1 MNIIFINIFKNNIS
15 KNLFNSQK
23 ISNNNYL
30 TTLINNKYFISIYPN
45 LLSNI
50 NQYKK
55 LKSVIDKETS
65 LAIFRTSKLFQD
77 FRQIIFR
84 N

>member
-15 KNLFNSQK
+15 KKSL
-23 ISNNNYL
+23 NN
-30 TTLINNKYFISIYPN
+30 LINNKYFISIYPD

-55 LKSVIDKETS
+55 LTKIINTETS